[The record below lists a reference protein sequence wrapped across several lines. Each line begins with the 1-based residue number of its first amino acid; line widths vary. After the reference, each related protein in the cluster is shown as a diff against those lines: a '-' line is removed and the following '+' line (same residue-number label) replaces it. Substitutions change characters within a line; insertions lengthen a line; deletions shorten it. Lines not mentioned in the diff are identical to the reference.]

1 MKHNVLKQLK
11 KLRVSKEANILL
23 ALSGGV
29 DSMVLMHLLYTLG
42 FQFSVA
48 HCNFCLRGSES
59 DSDAAYIK
67 KVVGEKKIQLF
78 SKRFNTLQYAESKT
92 ISIQMAARELRYDWF
107 RLLQDKYKFRFI
119 ATAHHY
125 DDSVETLLVNL
136 IRGTGI
142 AGLHGI
148 QPIDTDIIRPL
159 LPFYKS
165 DLIQYAQE
173 NKIKYCED
181 SSNSDDKYVRNKIRN
196 KIIPIMQEIN
206 PSVIDAIGKTISRIN
221 IVESI
226 YKQVVSQRKLEL
238 LEKSGDE
245 YRIGIRALLKEIYPK
260 QLLYEMISDF
270 GFYDVDSVFKSLE
283 SESGK
288 EFFNA
293 DYYMVKDRMELIIS
307 KHIVKDH
314 VVINDDTKS
323 IVHPFNIDF
332 QISAYK
338 NLNIKNASNKIM
350 YIDYSRLEFPL
361 LIRSWKEGDRF
372 VPLGMKGFKKVSD
385 YFIDNKFSLIKKKQ
399 TRFLISNHDIVCIIG
414 ERLDDRFKLVE
425 NSKKVYIVNL

>member
-1 MKHNVLKQLK
+1 
-11 KLRVSKEANILL
+11 
-23 ALSGGV
+23 
-29 DSMVLMHLLYTLG
+29 
-42 FQFSVA
+42 
-48 HCNFCLRGSES
+48 
-59 DSDAAYIK
+59 
-67 KVVGEKKIQLF
+67 
-78 SKRFNTLQYAESKT
+78 
-92 ISIQMAARELRYDWF
+92 MAARELRYDWF

-125 DDSVETLLVNL
+125 DDSVETLLINL

-148 QPIDTDIIRPL
+148 QPIDTEIIRPL
-159 LPFYKS
+159 LSFYKS

-173 NKIKYCED
+173 NKITYCED
-181 SSNSDDKYVRNKIRN
+181 SSNTDDKYVRNKIRN

-206 PSVIDAIGKTISRIN
+206 PSVIDSIGKTISRIN

-226 YKQVVSQRKLEL
+226 YTQVIYQRKLEL

-245 YRIGIRALLKEIYPK
+245 YRINIASLLKEAYPK

-283 SESGK
+283 SKSGK

-307 KHIVKDH
+307 KHISQDH
-314 VVINDDTKS
+314 VVINNDIKS
-323 IVHPFNIDF
+323 IAHPFNINF
-332 QISAYK
+332 QISLYQDLNLK
-338 NLNIKNASNKIM
+338 NSSNKKM
-350 YIDYSRLEFPL
+350 YIDYSKLKFPL

-372 VPLGMKGFKKVSD
+372 VPLGMKGFKKLSD

-399 TRFLISNHDIVCIIG
+399 TRLLISNNDIVCIIG
-414 ERLDDRFKLVE
+414 DRLDDRFKLVE